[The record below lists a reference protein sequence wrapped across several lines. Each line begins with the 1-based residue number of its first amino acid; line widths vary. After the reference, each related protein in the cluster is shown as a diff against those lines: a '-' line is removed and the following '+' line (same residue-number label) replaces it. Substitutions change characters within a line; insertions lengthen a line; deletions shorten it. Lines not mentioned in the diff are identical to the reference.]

1 MKRRN
6 KMKKLSILFGLF
18 IITAIAI
25 SGCSPKIEEPVE
37 TETIAMQTYLI
48 TEGKLMPANYLE
60 QSFSVPGQVLEV
72 LVNEGDAVELG
83 QVIAKLDVPY
93 DAMVAFSQNQL
104 EVQNARIAL
113 DNLKRNADLNLAQA
127 KLDLFNAQTALEEA
141 QDDFDSDDSEENQL
155 KLIVAEE
162 TLKLAEENLTNLEDG
177 NGINPDQLNAAE
189 TRVTTAMTAMLAA
202 QTFIDNHQLKSNASG
217 NVADINMKVGE
228 RVAVGVPVITYADF
242 ANWEIKT
249 DNMTEID
256 VVNVKIGQ
264 KVEVVLDALPKKT
277 FLGEVSDIELVFE
290 EKRGDT
296 TYTATITLEEI
307 DPQFRW
313 GMTAAVKI
321 LP

>member
-1 MKRRN
+1 
-6 KMKKLSILFGLF
+6 MKKLSILFGLF

-25 SGCSPKIEEPVE
+25 SGCSPQAEEPVE
-37 TETIAMQTYLI
+37 PEIVATENYLI
-48 TEGKLMPANYLE
+48 TEGKLMPANYLQ

-72 LVNEGDAVELG
+72 LVSEGDVVELG

-93 DAMVAFSQNQL
+93 DAMLAFSQNQL
-104 EVQNARIAL
+104 EVQNAQMAL
-113 DNLKRNADLNLAQA
+113 DTLQKNADLNLAQA
-127 KLDLFNAQTALEEA
+127 ELDVFNAQTVLEEA
-141 QDDFDSDDSEENQL
+141 QEDFDSDDSEENQL
-155 KLIVAEE
+155 KLTVAEE
-162 TLKLAEENLTNLEDG
+162 TLKLAEENLTNLEEG

-202 QTFIDNHQLKSNASG
+202 QAFIDNHQLMSNATG
-217 NVADINMKVGE
+217 NVADIKFKVGE

-249 DNMTEID
+249 DNLTEID
-256 VVNVKIGQ
+256 VVNIKISQ
-264 KVEVVLDALPKKT
+264 KVEVVLDALPEKT
-277 FLGEVSDIELVFE
+277 FSGEVSDIELVFE

-296 TYTATITLEEI
+296 TYTATITLDEI

-313 GMTAAVKI
+313 GMTAAVKF